1 MVQMVA
7 SKYLSIL
14 NASLV
19 TDEGEGVDTEPLHS
33 RGVPT
38 MANLV
43 DDNEDHDYYFT
54 THHSA
59 GDSMSVIDPDE
70 LDSNVV
76 GLAAMFYIL
85 ADLENTIPRGTVQ

>member
-1 MVQMVA
+1 
-7 SKYLSIL
+7 
-14 NASLV
+14 
-19 TDEGEGVDTEPLHS
+19 
-33 RGVPT
+33 

-85 ADLENTIPRGTVQ
+85 ADLENTIPRGVMQ